1 MKAFDFFQCRG
12 RTENTVSTDLSFGN
26 IFCLGLLPFKSLL
39 PDPLG
44 VSLSCH
50 PFSEQ
55 LKKKK
60 NPCSSVCGGFI
71 YLEASQ
77 TDHQKAGGKKK
88 ILVLND
94 K

>member
-26 IFCLGLLPFKSLL
+26 IFCLELLPFKSLL
-39 PDPLG
+39 PDPPG

-55 LKKKK
+55 LKKK

>member
-39 PDPLG
+39 PDPPG
-44 VSLSCH
+44 VSLSCY

-60 NPCSSVCGGFI
+60 TCSSVCGGFI

-77 TDHQKAGGKKK
+77 TDHQKAGGEKK